1 MISMN
6 LLNSNKLWSLPLV
19 GLAILTLSNCAPMR
33 NSRSANMGMT
43 EVTPQMRQLEVSSE
57 VRGDYF
63 YARRYFVEKTRFWGY
78 VRKPGQPWSKAQL
91 VVMNENSSPQPD
103 RRSESGPES
112 SRHGYDQN
120 YTYRVRGHYTG
131 RDIYEPASNLF
142 LPEFKA
148 SSYSIVQ
155 RDSGWLFTPKDY
167 YNKTK
172 ITLVNGSITQ
182 PTY

>member
-1 MISMN
+1 MN
-6 LLNSNKLWSLPLV
+6 LLNLKNFWAMPLV
-19 GLAILTLSNCAPMR
+19 GLATLTLSNCVPMG

-43 EVTPQMRQLEVSSE
+43 EVTPQMRQLEVSAE
-57 VRGDYF
+57 TRGDYF

-78 VRKPGQPWSKAQL
+78 VRKPGQPWSEAQL

-120 YTYRVRGHYTG
+120 YTYRVRGRYTG
-131 RDIYEPASNLF
+131 REIYEPASNLF

-148 SSYSIVQ
+148 SSYSVVQ
-155 RDSGWLFTPKDY
+155 RDSGWLFTPQDY
-167 YNKTK
+167 YNKTQ
-172 ITLVNGSITQ
+172 ITLVNGSVARQTH
-182 PTY
+182 